1 MNKLQYDEHGLAS
14 KQLIEYL
21 IKLHKLD
28 HSVYAILTLEKIIE
42 YGEAH
47 EDASKDQLAYYLTD
61 LIPELT
67 YEEVILFFAD
77 EKLTEYG
84 LETKKTRLQAL
95 EVFTV

>member
-21 IKLHKLD
+21 INIHDLNS
-28 HSVYAILTLEKIIE
+28 SVFSILTLEKIIE
-42 YGEAH
+42 YGEANC
-47 EDASKDQLAYYLTD
+47 DVSKDQLAYYLVD

-67 YEEVILFFAD
+67 YEEVILFFSD
-77 EKLTEYG
+77 EKLTEFG
-84 LETKKTRLQAL
+84 LEEKTRRLQAL